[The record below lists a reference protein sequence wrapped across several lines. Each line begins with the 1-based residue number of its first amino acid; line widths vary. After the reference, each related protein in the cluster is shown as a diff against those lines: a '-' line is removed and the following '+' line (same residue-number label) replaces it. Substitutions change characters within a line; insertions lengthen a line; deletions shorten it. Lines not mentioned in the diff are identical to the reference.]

1 MMTTTMMRTT
11 TNRRFAPSLT
21 FRIFVQSKLYHLKS
35 IPVDF
40 FVSFCYPM
48 PCMFSYRLCAPLRLP
63 THRDACVALPR
74 FSYTLI
80 RRRASSS
87 RVRKKESSLCSR
99 G

>member
-1 MMTTTMMRTT
+1 MTTTTMMRRT

-48 PCMFSYRLCAPLRLP
+48 PCMFSYRIDYARLCVFRHIVMLVSLYPASP
-63 THRDACVALPR
+63 TR
-74 FSYTLI
+74 
-80 RRRASSS
+80 
-87 RVRKKESSLCSR
+87 
-99 G
+99 